1 MKFQIY
7 LTGLLALALSL
18 GLGACNKPAAQ
29 QSSGTPSTS
38 TTAAS
43 STSAAT
49 EQVSLQA
56 IGMHCDNC
64 VQSIQGTVAK
74 MDGVAS
80 VSADF
85 QSGVVNVS
93 FNPRQV
99 NAQQISAE
107 IESLG
112 FKVPGEV
119 GSPEAEAALAEHAA
133 AQAAEQGES
142 AEAPAEDAGEADH
155 SEPSA
160 DGETAG

>member
-1 MKFQIY
+1 MKFQNY

-18 GLGACNKPAAQ
+18 GLSACNKPAAQ
-29 QSSGTPSTS
+29 QSAGSTADTTH
-38 TTAAS
+38 TTA
-43 STSAAT
+43 SAVT

-74 MDGVAS
+74 LDGVES
-80 VSADF
+80 VNADF

-93 FNPRQV
+93 FNPQQI

-112 FKVPGEV
+112 FKVPGVV

-133 AQAAEQGES
+133 AQATDQGEAADRS
-142 AEAPAEDAGEADH
+142 AEDAGEADH

-160 DGETAG
+160 DGESAG